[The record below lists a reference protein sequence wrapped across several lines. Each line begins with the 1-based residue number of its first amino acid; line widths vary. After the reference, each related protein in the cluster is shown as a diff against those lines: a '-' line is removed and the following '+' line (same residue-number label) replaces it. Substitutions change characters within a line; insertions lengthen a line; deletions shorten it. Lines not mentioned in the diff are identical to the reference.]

1 MVQITLTSTQMD
13 AVNAKGEHI
22 LIKGVPGSGKTTVLL
37 SKLVKTLE
45 TEPTATVL
53 FITYNNTLQKYITE
67 SLLNLL
73 EIKPEKLDVSTYHKW
88 AKDRLQSIKKYKNP
102 EKWNTYD
109 AFYEQ
114 LKLSNKKHRF
124 YQDKTF
130 KNFLIDEFKWIKSK
144 SINNYEEYKTI
155 RRSGRGVALQT
166 SDRKAVYEI
175 LQKYD
180 SYLEKNN
187 RYMWDDYSNVVI
199 ENIKDINKQKHYD
212 YVFIDEAQDL
222 SQSQL
227 ISLRMIASKA
237 LIIAADLGQ
246 KIYKTDF
253 TWKSTGINVQGGRT
267 RFLEGAFRSRKEVM
281 DLANSLLKHD
291 TALSEDD
298 INQRYEAKASGV
310 MPVVL
315 VAKEM
320 TEYNMIA
327 KLINEITEEYEQDGF
342 PGTIGVLSYSKKY
355 RDTIQY
361 VLKQNGI
368 YSEIIKDHD
377 GSALS
382 SGVKVLTM
390 HGAKGLEF
398 DSVIITGMNKYFPN
412 IISTLEDDKESEIN
426 TARRLLYVSMTRA
439 KENVYLTH
447 KGEPSI
453 FIKELDSSLY
463 ENETH

>member
-22 LIKGVPGSGKTTVLL
+22 LIKGVPGSGKTTVLI
-37 SKLVKTLE
+37 SKLLNTME
-45 TEPTATVL
+45 SEPEATVL

-67 SLLNLL
+67 SLFDAL
-73 EIKPEKLDVSTYHKW
+73 EIKSEKLDVLTYHKW
-88 AKDRLQSIKKYKNP
+88 AKDRLQSINKYKNP
-102 EKWNTYD
+102 EKWDTYNT
-109 AFYEQ
+109 FYEN

-124 YQDKTF
+124 YQDKKF
-130 KNFLIDEFKWIKSK
+130 KDFLIDEFKWIKSK
-144 SINNYEEYKTI
+144 SVNNYEEYKTI

-166 SDRKAVYEI
+166 SDRKTVYEI
-175 LQKYD
+175 LKNYN
-180 SYLEKNN
+180 SHLEQHN
-187 RYMWDDYSNVVI
+187 RYMWEDYSNVVI
-199 ENIKDINKQKHYD
+199 ENINDINKMKTYD

-227 ISLRMIASKA
+227 ISLRLVARKA

-267 RFLEGAFRSRKEVM
+267 KFLEGAFRSKKEVM

-291 TALSEDD
+291 TALSSED
-298 INQRYEAKASGV
+298 INQKYEAKSSGI
-310 MPVVL
+310 MPAVL

-327 KLINEITEEYEQDGF
+327 KLINEINEDYEQEGF
-342 PGTIGVLSYSKKY
+342 SGTIGVLSYSKKY

-368 YSEIIKDHD
+368 NSEIIKDHE

-398 DSVIITGMNKYFPN
+398 DTVIITGLNKYFPN
-412 IISTLEDDKESEIN
+412 IRSTLEDDREAEIN
-426 TARRLLYVSMTRA
+426 MSRRLVYVSMTRA
-439 KENVYLTH
+439 KDNVYLTY
-447 KGEPSI
+447 KGEPSM
-453 FIKELDSSLY
+453 FIKELDSGLY
-463 ENETH
+463 ETEIY

>member
-1 MVQITLTSTQMD
+1 MD

-37 SKLVKTLE
+37 SKLVKIRE
-45 TEPTATVL
+45 TEPAATIL

-67 SLLNLL
+67 SLLETLD
-73 EIKPEKLDVSTYHKW
+73 IKSDKVDVLTYHKW
-88 AKDRLQSIKKYKNP
+88 AKDILQSIHRYKNP
-102 EKWNTYD
+102 ERWDTYD
-109 AFYEQ
+109 IFYEQ
-114 LKLSNKKHRF
+114 LKQSNKKHRF
-124 YQDKTF
+124 YQDKKF
-130 KNFLIDEFKWIKSK
+130 KNFLVDELKWIKSK
-144 SINNYEEYKTI
+144 SVNNYEDYKTI

-166 SDRKAVYEI
+166 PDRKAVYEI
-175 LQKYD
+175 LGKYD
-180 SYLEKNN
+180 SYLKQNKC
-187 RYMWDDYSNVVI
+187 YMWEDYSNVVI
-199 ENIKDINKQKHYD
+199 ENITDINKIKTYD

-227 ISLRMIASKA
+227 ISLRMIACKA

-267 RFLEGAFRSRKEVM
+267 KFLEGAFRSKKEVM

-291 TALSEDD
+291 TALSEED
-298 INQRYEAKASGV
+298 INQRYEAKLSGV
-310 MPVVL
+310 TPAIL

-327 KLINEITEEYEQDGF
+327 ELITEIIEDYEQEGF
-342 PGTIGVLSYSKKY
+342 SGTIGVLSYSKKY

-361 VLKQNGI
+361 VLKLNGI
-368 YSEIIKDHD
+368 PSEVIKDHE

-382 SGVKVLTM
+382 AGVKVLTM

-398 DSVIITGMNKYFPN
+398 DTVIISGMNKYFPN
-412 IISTLEDDKESEIN
+412 TRSTLEDDREAEIN
-426 TARRLLYVSMTRA
+426 TARRLVYVSMTRA
-439 KENVYLTH
+439 KDNVYLTY
-447 KGEPSI
+447 KGDPSI
-453 FIKELDSSLY
+453 FIGELDSSLY
-463 ENETH
+463 EKEIH